1 MVGFC
6 KYCKLQFPATMSTI
20 SYKIFVGKRK
30 LKAITKKVVK
40 LSIEKLKSGALLV
53 AKIVRRLCVETY
65 YIIIKSCKIVKL
77 IRFKTI
83 QHMKDFA
90 QYCNL
95 QFVIL
100 KFRIRNIK
108 SYKRKLIEQANEIK
122 EEKIDKVN
130 NALVVVNYRLVLYK
144 INILRIVKK
153 YLERLGLLVIKSLAR
168 LSKYSKKEW
177 YEFKGLVNE
186 LKQVLKKKY
195 CIFWN
200 SVKEFLNK
208 VVLHLQGFYE
218 YCVEQIAILKLKI
231 SNKMH
236 HIKSINEFNEN
247 IHIEETKDA
256 LILVKS
262 GIERF
267 ETKLLVRIVVVLKK
281 VIVAVEKAK
290 QRICYKV
297 LYAFKENSK
306 KGQKKNRPLF
316 AVRAKK
322 EPTPNCREGKKT
334 THKLSLRHFVPR
346 ANLRTDPKLLKEI
359 AKQTH
364 EAMIKN
370 MEISIPELEEEL
382 KRRKERKVRI
392 TFIKT
397 LSYSAMVI
405 IAFAIITSTSFFK
418 ILQVSGSSMEP
429 NLHEGEL
436 LITSSFFK
444 FEKGDM
450 VAFYYN
456 DSVLIKRVIATEGDV
471 VYIEDDGTVFVNS
484 VKLEE
489 DYVKEL
495 SYGNCDITFPYQV
508 PKDSVFI
515 LGDNREVSIDSRSK
529 SIGCISNDKIIGKIQ
544 FKLNPF
550 VIY

>member
-1 MVGFC
+1 MNGTR
-6 KYCKLQFPATMSTI
+6 A
-20 SYKIFVGKRK
+20 
-30 LKAITKKVVK
+30 
-40 LSIEKLKSGALLV
+40 
-53 AKIVRRLCVETY
+53 
-65 YIIIKSCKIVKL
+65 
-77 IRFKTI
+77 
-83 QHMKDFA
+83 
-90 QYCNL
+90 
-95 QFVIL
+95 
-100 KFRIRNIK
+100 
-108 SYKRKLIEQANEIK
+108 
-122 EEKIDKVN
+122 
-130 NALVVVNYRLVLYK
+130 
-144 INILRIVKK
+144 
-153 YLERLGLLVIKSLAR
+153 
-168 LSKYSKKEW
+168 
-177 YEFKGLVNE
+177 
-186 LKQVLKKKY
+186 
-195 CIFWN
+195 
-200 SVKEFLNK
+200 FLNK

-267 ETKLLVRIVVVLKK
+267 KTKLLVRIVVVLKK
-281 VIVAVEKAK
+281 FLVALEMLEE
-290 QRICYKV
+290 RICAKIR
-297 LYAFKENSK
+297 AFKESGK
-306 KGQKKNRPLF
+306 KGQKKNRPPI
-316 AVRAKK
+316 ARAKK
-322 EPTPNCREGKKT
+322 EPSPNCQGKK
-334 THKLSLRHFVPR
+334 
-346 ANLRTDPKLLKEI
+346 RTVPKLPNLKERKKLKEI
-359 AKQTH
+359 SKQTH

-382 KRRKERKVRI
+382 KRRKEKKVRI

-471 VYIEDDGTVFVNS
+471 VYIEDDGTVFINS

>member
-1 MVGFC
+1 M
-6 KYCKLQFPATMSTI
+6 
-20 SYKIFVGKRK
+20 
-30 LKAITKKVVK
+30 
-40 LSIEKLKSGALLV
+40 
-53 AKIVRRLCVETY
+53 
-65 YIIIKSCKIVKL
+65 
-77 IRFKTI
+77 
-83 QHMKDFA
+83 
-90 QYCNL
+90 
-95 QFVIL
+95 
-100 KFRIRNIK
+100 
-108 SYKRKLIEQANEIK
+108 
-122 EEKIDKVN
+122 
-130 NALVVVNYRLVLYK
+130 
-144 INILRIVKK
+144 
-153 YLERLGLLVIKSLAR
+153 
-168 LSKYSKKEW
+168 
-177 YEFKGLVNE
+177 
-186 LKQVLKKKY
+186 
-195 CIFWN
+195 
-200 SVKEFLNK
+200 NK
-208 VVLHLQGFYE
+208 VVLHLQGFYA
-218 YCVEQIAILKLKI
+218 YCVEQIAMLKLKI
-231 SNKMH
+231 SNKIH
-236 HIKSINEFNEN
+236 HIKPINEFYEN

-256 LILVKS
+256 LILVNS
-262 GIERF
+262 GIVRF
-267 ETKLLVRIVVVLKK
+267 KTKLFVRIVVLLKR
-281 VIVAVEKAK
+281 VFVAVKKAK
-290 QRICYKV
+290 KRVLAKV
-297 LYAFKENSK
+297 RTFKEDSK
-306 KGQKKNRPLF
+306 KGQKKNRPQI
-316 AVRAKK
+316 ATRAKK
-322 EPTPNCREGKKT
+322 EPTPNCREGKK
-334 THKLSLRHFVPR
+334 
-346 ANLRTDPKLLKEI
+346 RTDPFLSNLKERKKLKEI
-359 AKQTH
+359 SKQTH

-382 KRRKERKVRI
+382 KRRKEKKVRI